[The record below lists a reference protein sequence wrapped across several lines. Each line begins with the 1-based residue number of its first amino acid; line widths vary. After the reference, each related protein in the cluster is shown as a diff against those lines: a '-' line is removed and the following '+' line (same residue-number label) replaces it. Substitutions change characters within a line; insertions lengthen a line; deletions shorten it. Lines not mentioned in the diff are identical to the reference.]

1 MKNFLMK
8 PTGFFNI
15 LHPSCKGEKITN
27 VRLGLQ
33 AEKSAIAPQ
42 I

>member
-1 MKNFLMK
+1 MK
-8 PTGFFNI
+8 PTGFLTFYI
-15 LHPSCKGEKITN
+15 HPVKVKKITN
-27 VRLGLQ
+27 VRIGLQ